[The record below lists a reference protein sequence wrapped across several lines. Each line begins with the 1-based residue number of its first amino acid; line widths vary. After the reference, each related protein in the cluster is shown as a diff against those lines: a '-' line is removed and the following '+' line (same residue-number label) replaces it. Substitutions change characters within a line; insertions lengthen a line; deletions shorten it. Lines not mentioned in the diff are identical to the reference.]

1 MLKVNVEGNTTTPT
15 DFVRLSLFK
24 FEYILF

>member
-1 MLKVNVEGNTTTPT
+1 MFKVNVEGNTTTPA